1 MLKLLVYDFDG
12 VMTNNKVYIDE
23 KGKETVEVNRSDGL
37 AISEIKKL
45 KIKQIILSTEKNPVV
60 KKRAEKLQIPYI
72 QSVDDKKSVL
82 LNYLNSKKIKLDEIG
97 YVGNDINDLEVMKLV
112 GFKFCPKD
120 SHFSIRE
127 ISDYI
132 MEANGG
138 DGVIRELL
146 DFLNKKKEI

>member
-12 VMTNNKVYIDE
+12 VMTNNKVYVDQ
-23 KGKETVEVNRSDGL
+23 KGKETVQVNRSDGL

-60 KKRAEKLQIPYI
+60 KKRAEKLQIPCI

-82 LNYLNSKKIKLDEIG
+82 INYLKSMKIKLDEIG
-97 YVGNDINDLEVMKLV
+97 YIGNDINDLEVMKLV

-120 SHFSIRE
+120 SHSSIRE
-127 ISDYI
+127 ISDHV
-132 MEANGG
+132 MEAKGG

-146 DFLNKKKEI
+146 DFLNKNKET